1 MSSSA
6 PAAAEPAQR
15 RRRSRPTI
23 TDVARHAGVSTG
35 TVSHVLNGSR
45 DVSAERCERV
55 QQAVQALGYVPN
67 LLAQSLR
74 RNRATMIGLCMP
86 HASFG
91 YFVAL
96 SEAFEAL
103 AARQGYDILHVFS
116 RQDSATE
123 LHRIETLLRYD
134 IGGLLLLPSW
144 EPEATLERL
153 ARAAVPTVIL
163 DRPIDDARF
172 DQVRVDVRAAMR
184 RAVTELAA
192 RGHRRITFITANPSL
207 LISRHR
213 IEGLRQGI
221 RALRTRVQLEIL
233 ERSEDEAVFL
243 GQLAAVMHGTRRPT
257 ALLATNTQGVTRV
270 VRAFQALGLR
280 CPEDVSLLA
289 VDEPPWAEMSS
300 PTLSVLRPPAREVA
314 QRAWNLLL
322 SRMQGTRQRPRR
334 IALEPELRLAGSI
347 GPAPRAAGRGGG

>member
-1 MSSSA
+1 MSSGL
-6 PAAAEPAQR
+6 PAATETAPR
-15 RRRSRPTI
+15 RRRARPTI
-23 TDVARHAGVSTG
+23 NDVARHAGVSTG

-45 DVSAERCERV
+45 DVSAERRERV
-55 QQAVQALGYVPN
+55 AQAVQALGYVPN

-103 AARQGYDILHVFS
+103 AAKQGYDILHVFS
-116 RQDSATE
+116 RQDSDTE

-144 EPEATLERL
+144 EPGATLERL
-153 ARAAVPTVIL
+153 ARADVPTVIL

-172 DQVRVDVRAAMR
+172 DQVRVDARAAMR
-184 RAVTELAA
+184 RAISELAA
-192 RGHRRITFITANPSL
+192 LGHRRVSFVTANPGL

-213 IEGLRQGI
+213 LEGLRQGI
-221 RALRTRVQLEIL
+221 RALGTRMNLDIL
-233 ERSEDEAVFL
+233 HRSQEEAVFL
-243 GQLAAVMHGTRRPT
+243 DHLGAVMRGPDRPT
-257 ALLATNTQGVTRV
+257 ALLATNTQGVTLV
-270 VRAFQALGLR
+270 VKALRALGLR

-289 VDEPPWAEMSS
+289 VDEPLWAEMSS

-314 QRAWNLLL
+314 QRAWDMLLARL
-322 SRMQGTRQRPRR
+322 QGARQRPRR
-334 IALEPELRLAGSI
+334 VALEPELRLAGSI
-347 GPAPRAAGRGGG
+347 GPAPRGDAG